1 MTEHSYL
8 SPFKK
13 QLHFPAYELEV
24 LSGFARYL
32 INQDKPGS
40 LSCPYGLLVQY
51 DDEALKEKFLQAVE
65 DLLADLPTK
74 KKYCLK
80 GITGK
85 NFSATTF
92 EKCDIDF
99 ASGDIFVL
107 SDCEGITST
116 DHLVQEFENHPEI
129 IKIVCASS
137 ESVETL
143 LKNNPH
149 LYHRLL
155 PRRIHVA
162 PLHSSEVADNFI
174 KQLDSEGYHYSDGFK
189 EELTYY
195 VNTIYDDAD
204 FKGAAFISDLMRRI
218 VLQMEEHEGS
228 NAYKDHAVIDESFV
242 PYSRKVQIRRSQE
255 TTAVDTDSKKMTQE
269 ISINSGIKTSD
280 QPVSDKTIQRMPI
293 KTNTPAKP
301 EDLFRDKTPCSRA
314 DFSTESRAGKNAG
327 IFLVLSAYNPRST
340 CSDYNVV
347 SDSSTALE
355 DTSIYKGIQTNDAPV
370 QHLIDEVYRSG
381 YNLKKI
387 VCITT
392 PKVLDSSVGDGISN
406 YERFQNLA
414 EKYAESVW
422 NETGIEI
429 TNIVYNTETDSP
441 DYYKFYKDLNEK
453 SSNLDAF
460 FVDYTGG
467 LRDMSF
473 LMVVAIRFLEFKNI
487 ECKKVIYSDFF
498 SNPKKIKCLDSVYN
512 LFQMINGMNEFVSS
526 GTTRQLDDLFQ
537 KENPLIL
544 AIRNFSHAT
553 NVGDIANI
561 DKFVQ
566 NLAKELEKHTEEL
579 SSDTTTVDKFADTE
593 NENTEKITNAA
604 SGDLKDIMISSMN
617 EIIRK
622 KIFGVNDHLT
632 LIENERIDYCRLIEW
647 CIENKMYQQAATL
660 YIEKIPVVYWQ
671 DGIITDLVALSTHTT
686 LAGSSEVATFY
697 TELPTQL
704 FSGFEKTLHNLIK
717 KIAVPRDSNTWERD
731 YNTFIK
737 RLKVKLKN
745 YPEFCQRLTD
755 IIAAYYRNFRKNESC
770 STEKFGIR
778 VDQKNLLAFMNN
790 LTTTLHSDVFYYLI
804 HGNLDGY
811 EGSRKGDE
819 KTRLLHNLN
828 TFWVTKDKTPKTNND
843 ALLCRLLAFYLAIK
857 ILRNK
862 MNHAAENITSSD
874 DELTH
879 DLEEF
884 LNRIEGTDDIKISL
898 SENDIHTLLIKAMK
912 YSREAQKNPFR
923 NF

>member
-1 MTEHSYL
+1 MTDHPYL
-8 SPFKK
+8 SSFKK
-13 QLHFPAYELEV
+13 QLHFPAHELKV
-24 LSGFARYL
+24 LSGFAGYL

-40 LSCPYGLLVQY
+40 HSCPYGLLVQY
-51 DDEALKEKFLQAVE
+51 DDEALKNIFIQAVD
-65 DLLADLPTK
+65 DLLIDLPTR

-80 GITGK
+80 GISAK
-85 NFSATTF
+85 NFSTMTF
-92 EKCDIDF
+92 RKCGINS
-99 ASGDIFVL
+99 ASGDIFIL
-107 SDCEGITST
+107 LDCDGITST

-143 LKNNPH
+143 LRNDPH

-155 PRRIHVA
+155 PRHIHVA
-162 PLHSSEVADNFI
+162 PLDALEIADHFME
-174 KQLDSEGYHYSDGFK
+174 QLDREGYHYSDGFK

-195 VNTIYDDAD
+195 IDTIYDSAD
-204 FKGAAFISDLMRRI
+204 FKDVAFISDLMRRI
-218 VLQMEEHEGS
+218 VLQMEENEGS
-228 NAYKDHAVIDESFV
+228 NAYKDNAVIDESFV
-242 PYSRKVQIRRSQE
+242 PYSQKVQIRRSQE
-255 TTAVDTDSKKMTQE
+255 EPV
-269 ISINSGIKTSD
+269 KTSA
-280 QPVSDKTIQRMPI
+280 PVETSTQMQL
-293 KTNTPAKP
+293 
-301 EDLFRDKTPCSRA
+301 EDLFCDKSPCSRA
-314 DFSTESRAGKNAG
+314 DFFTESESGKNAG
-327 IFLVLSAYNPRST
+327 IFLVLSAYNPRSI

-347 SDSSTALE
+347 SDSFTVSE
-355 DTSIYKGIQTNDAPV
+355 DTCTYKGIQTNDAPV

-392 PKVLDSSVGDGISN
+392 PKVLDSIAGDGISN

-429 TNIVYNTETDSP
+429 TNIVYNNETDSP
-441 DYYKFYKDLNEK
+441 DYDKFYKDLNEE
-453 SSNLDAF
+453 SGNLDAF

-526 GTTRQLDDLFQ
+526 GTTRQLDDIFQ

-553 NVGDIANI
+553 NVGDMAHI
-561 DKFVQ
+561 DEFVHK
-566 NLAKELEKHTEEL
+566 LAEELEK
-579 SSDTTTVDKFADTE
+579 
-593 NENTEKITNAA
+593 NTA
-604 SGDLKDIMISSMN
+604 SGNLKDIMISSMN

-622 KIFGVNDHLT
+622 KIFGVSENLS
-632 LIENERIDYCRLIEW
+632 LIENGRIDYCRLIEW

-671 DGIITDLVALSTHTT
+671 DGIITDLVKLSSNTT
-686 LAGSSEVATFY
+686 MPDSSEVTTFY
-697 TELPTQL
+697 TDLPAQL
-704 FSGFEKTLHNLIK
+704 FSTTEKTVRDLLKNVVPPGRNKWNHN
-717 KIAVPRDSNTWERD
+717 E
-731 YNTFIK
+731 FIK
-737 RLKVKLKN
+737 ELKRTLVH
-745 YPEFCQRLTD
+745 YPDICQRLTD
-755 IIAAYYRNFRKNESC
+755 IITTYYKNFDRKTGSC
-770 STEKFGIR
+770 SIEKFDIQIEEKNIR
-778 VDQKNLLAFMNN
+778 TFMNN
-790 LTTTLHSDVFYYLI
+790 ISEAIYSDIFYYLI

-811 EGSRKGDE
+811 AGRKKSKGSE
-819 KTRLLHNLN
+819 KTRLLHNLIA
-828 TFWVTKDKTPKTNND
+828 FWDLKDAFPKTSND

-862 MNHAAENITSSD
+862 MSHAAENIVSSD
-874 DELTH
+874 MELT
-879 DLEEF
+879 DSLEKF
-884 LNRIEGTDDIKISL
+884 LNEIEETDDIKISL
-898 SENDIHTLLIKAMK
+898 SENDIHMLLIRAMK
-912 YSREAQKNPFR
+912 YSREAKKAPFKK
-923 NF
+923 FKLVD